1 MKIRLKKDS
10 LYKCYIFLLVLM
22 YMLEA
27 TSWQDF
33 NNSVFHNVLL
43 LFVIFVAILYTSQKK
58 FALSELIQFFL
69 INLIG
74 ILCFLSSGNT
84 GLFFTMLAITLFPDG
99 YLDKVLRMIYREEV
113 VLFVGIIIVSQA
125 GLLNNYIMMINKGS
139 YVANART
146 LGFSHPNMLAAQA
159 TSIVF
164 LYLCINRENVKKR
177 NIVAALIMLAIIFYF
192 SQGRT
197 SLLLGGLAVILI
209 AIKDQRWLNKII
221 LKILPWVYLG
231 VFIILISCMAA
242 YAVLGENAGIVK
254 VINDSFF
261 NGRIGLAYRSLLAYP
276 ITLFGKTIDTS
287 IWNQWQYYSLDNGQ
301 VMILLEYGVVGFF
314 AYFWIIQK
322 TLKKIKDE
330 KEIVFAIVIIVF
342 LIWSMYEGTMYF
354 IGKNFALL
362 FLGESNLEG
371 FKVRRKRGSKYDS

>member
-84 GLFFTMLAITLFPDG
+84 GLFFTMLAITLLPDG

-125 GLLNNYIMMINKGS
+125 GLLNNYIMIINKGS

-164 LYLCINRENVKKR
+164 LYLCINRENVKKS

-209 AIKDQRWLNKII
+209 AIKDKKWLNKII